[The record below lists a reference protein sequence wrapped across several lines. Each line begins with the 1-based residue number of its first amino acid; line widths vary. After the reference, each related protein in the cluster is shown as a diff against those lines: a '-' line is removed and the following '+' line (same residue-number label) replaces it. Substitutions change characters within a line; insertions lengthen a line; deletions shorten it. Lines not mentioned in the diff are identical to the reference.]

1 METTFLNQN
10 VFVFFHLKSG
20 GLPHPKGMI
29 AEKLP
34 DWLLKYTE
42 KISDLGAFA
51 GKSANHVLVNEYRP
65 EEGIMVQHTLI
76 IIIINVVSL
85 NTLTTILISQYSH
98 HNNHT
103 HNTHTRSTHIT

>member
-1 METTFLNQN
+1 MCKLQIVFLC
-10 VFVFFHLKSG
+10 LKSG

-34 DWLLKYTE
+34 DWLLNYTE

-65 EEGIMVQHTLI
+65 EEGIMVHHTLI
-76 IIIINVVSL
+76 IINVMC
-85 NTLTTILISQYSH
+85 NACITILQLRYSRHSFTILTNNTHHVAAHAPQYS
-98 HNNHT
+98 
-103 HNTHTRSTHIT
+103 